1 MAIFNNLSTDLR
13 KLYKIVIFQKYL
25 HNKLPL
31 SLTKPDKQLQNYIG
45 KPQKHIMYASSQ
57 L

>member
-1 MAIFNNLSTDLR
+1 MPISYNLLTAFR
-13 KLYKIVIFQKYL
+13 KLYKIVKLEKYL

-31 SLTKPDKQLQNYIG
+31 SLTMPDNYSKSYIG
-45 KPQKHIMYASSQ
+45 KPQKHITYASSK